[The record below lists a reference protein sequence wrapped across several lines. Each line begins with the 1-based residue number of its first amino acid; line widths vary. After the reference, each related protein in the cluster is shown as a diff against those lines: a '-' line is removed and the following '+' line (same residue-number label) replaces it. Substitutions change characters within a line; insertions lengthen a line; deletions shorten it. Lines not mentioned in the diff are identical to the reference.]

1 MKVRALFAR
10 LKNLLKVSFL
20 FKDIFKR
27 YESARCEKL
36 TSLPG
41 IGINNCKVFYDA
53 GYKTPESII
62 SAEDK
67 DLMNLPG
74 VGSGFIKKLRQYD
87 GSI

>member
-1 MKVRALFAR
+1 MKVRAFFGS

-20 FKDIFKR
+20 FKGIFKG
-27 YESARCEKL
+27 YQSARCEKL

-41 IGINNCKVFYDA
+41 IGINNCRVFYDA
-53 GYKTPESII
+53 GYKTPEAII

-74 VGSGFIKKLRQYD
+74 VGTAFIKRLREYD
-87 GSI
+87 ASL